1 MNGEQ
6 QYLFQDQV
14 KPLVNTAKNGIAN
27 LMIIAFVAN
36 TLG

>member
-14 KPLVNTAKNGIAN
+14 QPLVSTAKNGTAN
-27 LMIIAFVAN
+27 LKMAVS
-36 TLG
+36 LP